1 MEGYNSLLLGQGLF
15 AAALFMV
22 VLYARQRRT
31 QDATP
36 VDIGWAIGIGLVSVY
51 LIWNGQGDFNRR
63 LIVGALVSVWALRLS
78 WHLYARRSS
87 AEDGRYAMLRQQ
99 WGDRAQRNFLLL
111 YLAQA
116 PLIAFFSI
124 PSLLAAANPH
134 PLSMLDGLGVAIW
147 LMGIGGESV
156 ADAQLHRFR
165 SQPANAGRTCS
176 QGLWKYSRH
185 PNYFFEWLHWF
196 AYVAW
201 ALPYD
206 WGWLSLMA
214 PVIML
219 YLLFSV
225 TGIPYTE
232 KRALL
237 SRGDEY
243 RTYQERTNAF
253 FPFFHKTAHTK
264 GTSAKE
270 VKR

>member
-1 MEGYNSLLLGQGLF
+1 MEGYNVSLLGQGLLT
-15 AAALFMV
+15 ATLFMLA
-22 VLYARQRRT
+22 LYAHQRRT

-36 VDIGWAIGIGLVSVY
+36 VDIGWAIGIGFVSVY
-51 LIWNGQGDFNRR
+51 LASNGQGDLYRR
-63 LIVGALVSVWALRLS
+63 VIVGTLTALWALRLS
-78 WHLYARRSS
+78 WHLHARRGP

-116 PLIAFFSI
+116 LLITFFSI
-124 PSLLAAANPH
+124 PGLLAAANPN
-134 PLSMLDGLGVAIW
+134 PLSILDGLGVAIW
-147 LMGIGGESV
+147 LVAIGGEGL

-165 SQPANAGRTCS
+165 SEPTNAGHTCQ
-176 QGLWKYSRH
+176 QGLWNYSRH

-196 AYVAW
+196 APVAW
-201 ALPYD
+201 AIPHD

-214 PVIML
+214 PVVML

-225 TGIPYTE
+225 TGIPYAE

-243 RTYQERTNAF
+243 RAYQERTHAF
-253 FPFFHKTAHTK
+253 FPFFHKTARSK
-264 GTSAKE
+264 DVSAKE
-270 VKR
+270 VTL

>member
-147 LMGIGGESV
+147 LMGIGGESI

-201 ALPYD
+201 ALPSD
-206 WGWLSLMA
+206 GGWLSLTA

-243 RTYQERTNAF
+243 RTYQERTHAF